1 MTGTD
6 TDKKL
11 MAIVS
16 STPVPTPNGWVLAR
30 DLKPADYI
38 FQPRG
43 GAQAIGS
50 VQTYI
55 PTECYRAT
63 FDDGLEIEGDRHL
76 AFALQDRVWRR
87 HQDMWFKGQSSKY
100 AKKKYRRLL
109 KVKTLAELSKD
120 TLLDNRGRK
129 MWSLQT
135 ISPLEYP
142 TMDLPVPPYVFG
154 LWLGSMEPSGRH
166 FLTGKDFNYLQ
177 RMVRPFGFS
186 IAKNNYHGR
195 REFTFRPSVRESF
208 TYARAEIPTEIPQYY
223 LEANVESRELLL
235 KGLIDAQNINERNGK
250 YVVYDSWLSIR
261 RKQQLAEGL
270 GYKTKLSKKDCDINY
285 NLSFCKKRDNL
296 ALMRRF
302 LVKIEKIP
310 AKQCV
315 HLAVDGEFVAG
326 EGFLAVC

>member
-1 MTGTD
+1 MIGKDTG
-6 TDKKL
+6 KKL
-11 MAIVS
+11 MAIAS
-16 STPVPTPNGWVLAR
+16 TTPVPTPSGWVLAK

-55 PTECYRAT
+55 PAECYRAT
-63 FDDGLEIEGDRHL
+63 FDDGLEIEGDRHMAL
-76 AFALQDRVWRR
+76 ALQDKVWRH
-87 HQDMWFKGQSSKY
+87 HQVLWFKGQSSKY
-100 AKKKYRRLL
+100 AKKKFRRPL

-120 TLLDNRGRK
+120 T
-129 MWSLQT
+129 
-135 ISPLEYP
+135 LEYP

-154 LWLGSMEPSGRH
+154 LWLGSLEPSGRH

-186 IAKNNYHGR
+186 IVKNNYHGR

-223 LEANVESRELLL
+223 LESNVESRELLL
-235 KGLIDAQNINERNGK
+235 QGLIDAKNVNEHNGK
-250 YVVYDSWLSIR
+250 HVVYDSWLSVR

-270 GYKTKLSKKDCDINY
+270 GYKTKLSKINSNANY
-285 NLSFCKKRDNL
+285 QLSFPKKQENP

-302 LVKIEKIP
+302 LVKVEKIT

-315 HLAVDGEFVAG
+315 HIAVNGEFVAG